1 MTDYFLTQAGYVKL
15 VRNLSDRLEKAREQE
30 EDKKTANKSK
40 RRKVDGGD
48 ASHGREGISR
58 SDFSA
63 KRHGGDSGPS
73 RLNTGFKPRASG
85 QYDQKP
91 RK

>member
-1 MTDYFLTQAGYVKL
+1 MTQAGYAKL
-15 VRNLSDRLEKAREQE
+15 VRNLTDRLEKAREQE
-30 EDKKTANKSK
+30 EEEKITANNNK

-48 ASHGREGISR
+48 GSYGREGISR

-63 KRHGGDSGPS
+63 RRHGGDSGPS
-73 RLNTGFKPRASG
+73 RNKTGYKPRSSG

-91 RK
+91 KK

>member
-1 MTDYFLTQAGYVKL
+1 MTCVLRNLSL

-30 EDKKTANKSK
+30 EEDKKSANKSK

-48 ASHGREGISR
+48 AFHGREGISR

-63 KRHGGDSGPS
+63 KRQGGESGPS
-73 RLNTGFKPRASG
+73 RLNTGAKPRASG
-85 QYDQKP
+85 QFGLKH
-91 RK
+91 KK